1 MASYISMI
9 IALILT
15 LSVVVSTHLFVMDS
29 VDKFNSYGDT
39 GGTYREWAE
48 FERQANS
55 LDI

>member
-29 VDKFNSYGDT
+29 VDKFNGYGDG